1 MSCQP
6 RAQSSSAISD
16 VTSPVKLVGKIRTR
30 FQASSGNSDSA
41 NWPGYEA
48 VVANIADMTLGRV
61 GGASSLRKTG
71 RTIGLTLKG
80 HEAGLLHAY

>member
-6 RAQSSSAISD
+6 RSQSSSAISD

-41 NWPGYEA
+41 NWPGYETGVVYGFIPA
-48 VVANIADMTLGRV
+48 VNIQVVMRQP
-61 GGASSLRKTG
+61 S
-71 RTIGLTLKG
+71 
-80 HEAGLLHAY
+80 